1 MAVFPWQ
8 PRLCP
13 ASPLGSPSSLRR
25 VVSDLL
31 GSTSPSQFP
40 CDAEGQTEPEGTRGV
55 AG

>member
-1 MAVFPWQ
+1 MAVFPSQ

-13 ASPLGSPSSLRR
+13 EFPLGSPSSLRR

-31 GSTSPSQFP
+31 KWTSPSQFP
-40 CDAEGQTEPEGTRGV
+40 CDAEGQTEAEGTHGV